1 MKKKILAGV
10 VTAMMLVFTMGTT
23 VFADPSPTSDTAL
36 IQRTNELNS
45 ATTVEGSGYNAN
57 NELITVTSKAVDKE
71 VYREGNRQ
79 ANAVASAQEGTATV
93 MAMSDI
99 SVPSATNT
107 SKGIKVTIRANGI
120 LYGDNVYVLHKLKSG
135 SWQTVKPDSVS
146 NGKVTVTL
154 YSFSPVMVVKYSP
167 NVKPTVT
174 TDPTK
179 DENSS
184 GSNTNVNNNDNSN
197 SSSQTNNNNQ
207 NNSQSNNQS
216 NNQNNPVSVNQNVT
230 VNYPQSY
237 DDGED
242 SYEDDYNDGYTDG
255 YTDGKNSVKKSAKS
269 SVKNSVKN
277 TSTKGTAVRSNGK
290 SGAGKQAGTATAS
303 GSVSYKTSPKTGAAL
318 PALPFVAVFAA
329 AGIVVC
335 GRKAR
340 KN

>member
-1 MKKKILAGV
+1 MKKKIFTGV

-36 IQRTNELNS
+36 VQRTNELNK
-45 ATTVEGSGYNAN
+45 ATTVESSGYNAN
-57 NELITVTSKAVDKE
+57 NELITVSSKGVDKD

-79 ANAVASAQEGTATV
+79 ANAVASAQNGSATV

-107 SKGIKVTIRANGI
+107 SKGIKVTICASGI
-120 LYGDNVYVLHKLKSG
+120 KAGDNVYVLHKLKSG

-154 YSFSPVMVVKYSP
+154 YSFSPVIVVRYSS
-167 NVKPTVT
+167 NVTPAVT
-174 TDPTK
+174 TDPSK
-179 DENSS
+179 DENSQ
-184 GSNTNVNNNDNSN
+184 GSNTNSNVNDN
-197 SSSQTNNNNQ
+197 
-207 NNSQSNNQS
+207 
-216 NNQNNPVSVNQNVT
+216 
-230 VNYPQSY
+230 Y

-242 SYEDDYNDGYTDG
+242 SFEDDYDDGYTDG
-255 YTDGKNSVKKSAKS
+255 YTDGKNSVR
-269 SVKNSVKN
+269 N
-277 TSTKGTAVRSNGK
+277 TSTKSSSARVNGK
-290 SGAGKQAGTATAS
+290 SGAGSQKGTSVS

>member
-120 LYGDNVYVLHKLKSG
+120 LAGDNVYVLHKLKSG
-135 SWQTVKPDSVS
+135 SWQTVKPDNVS

-154 YSFSPVMVVKYSP
+154 YSFSPVMVVKYSS
-167 NVKPTVT
+167 NVNPTVT

-179 DENSS
+179 DENSA
-184 GSNTNVNNNDNSN
+184 GSNTNSNVNNNDNSN

-207 NNSQSNNQS
+207 NNSQSNNQY
-216 NNQNNPVSVNQNVT
+216 NPVSVNQNVT

-237 DDGED
+237 EDGED
-242 SYEDDYNDGYTDG
+242 GFEDDYDDGYTDG
-255 YTDGKNSVKKSAKS
+255 YTDGKNSVQNT
-269 SVKNSVKN
+269 SVKG
-277 TSTKGTAVRSNGK
+277 STARVKGT
-290 SGAGKQAGTATAS
+290 SGAGNQAGTTTAS

>member
-1 MKKKILAGV
+1 MKKKIFTGV

-23 VFADPSPTSDTAL
+23 VFADPSPTSETAL
-36 IQRTNELNS
+36 VQRTYELNK
-45 ATTVEGSGYNAN
+45 ATTVESSGYNAN
-57 NELITVTSKAVDKE
+57 NELITVSFKDVDKD

-79 ANAVASAQEGTATV
+79 ANAVASAQNGSATV

-107 SKGIKVTIRANGI
+107 SKGIKVTICARGI
-120 LYGDNVYVLHKLKSG
+120 QAGDNVYVLHKLKSG

-154 YSFSPVMVVKYSP
+154 YSFSPVIVVRYSS
-167 NVKPTVT
+167 NVTPAVT
-174 TDPTK
+174 TDPSK
-179 DENSS
+179 DENSQ
-184 GSNTNVNNNDNSN
+184 GSNTNSNVNDNSN
-197 SSSQTNNNNQ
+197 SSSQTNSNSQTNNNNQ
-207 NNSQSNNQS
+207 NNSQTNNQY
-216 NNQNNPVSVNQNVT
+216 NPVSVNQNVT

-242 SYEDDYNDGYTDG
+242 SFEDDYDDGYTDG
-255 YTDGKNSVKKSAKS
+255 YTDGKNSVR
-269 SVKNSVKN
+269 N
-277 TSTKGTAVRSNGK
+277 TSTKSSSARVNGK
-290 SGAGKQAGTATAS
+290 SGAGSQKGTSAS

>member
-1 MKKKILAGV
+1 MKKKIFTGV

-36 IQRTNELNS
+36 VQRTNELNK
-45 ATTVEGSGYNAN
+45 ATTVESSGYNAN
-57 NELITVTSKAVDKE
+57 NELITVSSKGVDKD

-79 ANAVASAQEGTATV
+79 ANAVASAQNGSATV

-107 SKGIKVTIRANGI
+107 SKGIKVTICASGI
-120 LYGDNVYVLHKLKSG
+120 KAGDNVYVLHKLKSG

-154 YSFSPVMVVKYSP
+154 YSFSPVIVVRYSS
-167 NVKPTVT
+167 NVNPTVT
-174 TDPTK
+174 TDPSK
-179 DENSS
+179 DENSQ
-184 GSNTNVNNNDNSN
+184 GSNTNSNVNDNSN

-207 NNSQSNNQS
+207 NNSQTNNQY
-216 NNQNNPVSVNQNVT
+216 NPVSVNQNVT

-242 SYEDDYNDGYTDG
+242 SY
-255 YTDGKNSVKKSAKS
+255 TDGKNSVR
-269 SVKNSVKN
+269 N
-277 TSTKGTAVRSNGK
+277 TSTKSSSARVNGK
-290 SGAGKQAGTATAS
+290 SGAGSQKGTSVS

>member
-1 MKKKILAGV
+1 MKKKIFTGV

-36 IQRTNELNS
+36 VQRTNELNK
-45 ATTVEGSGYNAN
+45 ATTVESSGYNAN
-57 NELITVTSKAVDKE
+57 NELITVSSKGVDKD

-79 ANAVASAQEGTATV
+79 ANAVASAQNGSATV

-107 SKGIKVTIRANGI
+107 SKGIKVTICASGI
-120 LYGDNVYVLHKLKSG
+120 KAGDNVYVLHKLKSG

-154 YSFSPVMVVKYSP
+154 YSFSPVIVVRYSS
-167 NVKPTVT
+167 NVNPTVT
-174 TDPTK
+174 TDPSK
-179 DENSS
+179 DE
-184 GSNTNVNNNDNSN
+184 NSN

-207 NNSQSNNQS
+207 NNSQTNNQY
-216 NNQNNPVSVNQNVT
+216 NPVSVNQNVT

-242 SYEDDYNDGYTDG
+242 SFEDDYDDGYTDG
-255 YTDGKNSVKKSAKS
+255 YTDGKNSVR
-269 SVKNSVKN
+269 N
-277 TSTKGTAVRSNGK
+277 TSTKSSSARVNGK
-290 SGAGKQAGTATAS
+290 SGAGSQKGTSVS

>member
-1 MKKKILAGV
+1 M
-10 VTAMMLVFTMGTT
+10 
-23 VFADPSPTSDTAL
+23 
-36 IQRTNELNS
+36 
-45 ATTVEGSGYNAN
+45 
-57 NELITVTSKAVDKE
+57 DKD

-79 ANAVASAQEGTATV
+79 ANAVASAQNGSATV

-107 SKGIKVTIRANGI
+107 SKGIKVTICASGI
-120 LYGDNVYVLHKLKSG
+120 KAGDNVYVLHKLKSG

-154 YSFSPVMVVKYSP
+154 YSFSPVIVVRYSS
-167 NVKPTVT
+167 NVTPAVT
-174 TDPTK
+174 TDPSK
-179 DENSS
+179 DENSQ
-184 GSNTNVNNNDNSN
+184 GSNTNSNVNDNSN

-207 NNSQSNNQS
+207 NNSQTNNQY
-216 NNQNNPVSVNQNVT
+216 NPVSVNQNVT

-242 SYEDDYNDGYTDG
+242 SFEDDYDDGYTDG
-255 YTDGKNSVKKSAKS
+255 YTDGKNSVR
-269 SVKNSVKN
+269 N
-277 TSTKGTAVRSNGK
+277 TSTKSSSARVNGK
-290 SGAGKQAGTATAS
+290 SGAGSQKGTSVS

>member
-1 MKKKILAGV
+1 MKKKIFTGV

-36 IQRTNELNS
+36 VQRTYELNK
-45 ATTVEGSGYNAN
+45 ATTVESSGYNAN
-57 NELITVTSKAVDKE
+57 NELITVSFKDVDKD

-79 ANAVASAQEGTATV
+79 ANAVASAQNGSATV

-107 SKGIKVTIRANGI
+107 SKGIKVTICASGI
-120 LYGDNVYVLHKLKSG
+120 KAGDNVYVLHKLNSG

-154 YSFSPVMVVKYSP
+154 YSFSPVIVVRYSS
-167 NVKPTVT
+167 NVNPAVT
-174 TDPTK
+174 TDPSK
-179 DENSS
+179 DENSQ
-184 GSNTNVNNNDNSN
+184 GSNTNSNVNDNSN

-207 NNSQSNNQS
+207 NNSQTNNQY
-216 NNQNNPVSVNQNVT
+216 NPVSVNQNVT

-242 SYEDDYNDGYTDG
+242 SFEDDYDDGYTDG
-255 YTDGKNSVKKSAKS
+255 YTDGKNSVR
-269 SVKNSVKN
+269 N
-277 TSTKGTAVRSNGK
+277 TSTKGSSARVNGK
-290 SGAGKQAGTATAS
+290 SGAGSQKGTSAS

>member
-1 MKKKILAGV
+1 
-10 VTAMMLVFTMGTT
+10 MMLVFTMGTT

-36 IQRTNELNS
+36 VQRTNELNK
-45 ATTVEGSGYNAN
+45 ATTVESSGYNAN
-57 NELITVTSKAVDKE
+57 NELITVSSKGVDKD

-79 ANAVASAQEGTATV
+79 ANAVASAQNGSATV

-107 SKGIKVTIRANGI
+107 SKVIKVTICASGI
-120 LYGDNVYVLHKLKSG
+120 KAGDNVYVLHKLKSG

-154 YSFSPVMVVKYSP
+154 YSFSPVIVVRYSS
-167 NVKPTVT
+167 NVNPTVT
-174 TDPTK
+174 TDPSK
-179 DENSS
+179 DENSQ
-184 GSNTNVNNNDNSN
+184 GSNTNSNVNDNSN

-207 NNSQSNNQS
+207 NNSQTNNQY
-216 NNQNNPVSVNQNVT
+216 NPVSVNQNVT

-242 SYEDDYNDGYTDG
+242 SFEDDYDDGYTDG
-255 YTDGKNSVKKSAKS
+255 YTDGKNSVR
-269 SVKNSVKN
+269 N
-277 TSTKGTAVRSNGK
+277 TSTKSSSARVNGK
-290 SGAGKQAGTATAS
+290 SGAGSQKGTSAS

>member
-1 MKKKILAGV
+1 MKKKIFTGV

-36 IQRTNELNS
+36 VQRTYELNH
-45 ATTVEGSGYNAN
+45 ATTVESSGYNAN
-57 NELITVTSKAVDKE
+57 NELITVSSKGVDKD

-79 ANAVASAQEGTATV
+79 ANAVASAQNGSATV

-107 SKGIKVTIRANGI
+107 SKGIKVTICASGI
-120 LYGDNVYVLHKLKSG
+120 KAGDNVYVLHKLKSG

-154 YSFSPVMVVKYSP
+154 YSFSPVIVVRYSS
-167 NVKPTVT
+167 NVNPAVT
-174 TDPTK
+174 TDPSK
-179 DENSS
+179 DENSQ
-184 GSNTNVNNNDNSN
+184 GSNTNSNVNDNSN
-197 SSSQTNNNNQ
+197 GSSQTNSNSQ
-207 NNSQSNNQS
+207 TNNSTQIS
-216 NNQNNPVSVNQNVT
+216 

-237 DDGED
+237 DDGEN
-242 SYEDDYNDGYTDG
+242 SFEDDYDDGYTDG
-255 YTDGKNSVKKSAKS
+255 YTDGKNSVR
-269 SVKNSVKN
+269 N
-277 TSTKGTAVRSNGK
+277 TSTKGSSARVNGK
-290 SGAGKQAGTATAS
+290 SGAGSQKGTSVS

>member
-1 MKKKILAGV
+1 MKKKIFTGV

-36 IQRTNELNS
+36 VQRTNELNN
-45 ATTVEGSGYNAN
+45 ATTVESSGYNAN
-57 NELITVTSKAVDKE
+57 NELITVSSKGVDKD

-79 ANAVASAQEGTATV
+79 ANAVASAQNGSATV

-107 SKGIKVTIRANGI
+107 SKGIKVTICASGI
-120 LYGDNVYVLHKLKSG
+120 KAGDNVYVLHKLKSG

-146 NGKVTVTL
+146 NGKVTV
-154 YSFSPVMVVKYSP
+154 S
-167 NVKPTVT
+167 NVNPAVT
-174 TDPTK
+174 TDPSK
-179 DENSS
+179 DENSQ
-184 GSNTNVNNNDNSN
+184 GSNTNSNVNDNSN

-207 NNSQSNNQS
+207 NNSQTNNQY
-216 NNQNNPVSVNQNVT
+216 NPVSVNQNVT

-242 SYEDDYNDGYTDG
+242 SFEDDYDDGYTDG
-255 YTDGKNSVKKSAKS
+255 YTDGKNSVR
-269 SVKNSVKN
+269 N
-277 TSTKGTAVRSNGK
+277 TSTKSSYARVNGK
-290 SGAGKQAGTATAS
+290 SGAGSQKGTSAS

>member
-1 MKKKILAGV
+1 MKKKIFTGV

-36 IQRTNELNS
+36 VQRTNELNK
-45 ATTVEGSGYNAN
+45 ATTVESSGYNAN
-57 NELITVTSKAVDKE
+57 NELITVSSKGVDKD

-79 ANAVASAQEGTATV
+79 ANAVASAQNGSATV

-107 SKGIKVTIRANGI
+107 SKGIKVTICASGI
-120 LYGDNVYVLHKLKSG
+120 
-135 SWQTVKPDSVS
+135 TVKPDSVS

-154 YSFSPVMVVKYSP
+154 YSFSPVIVVRYSS
-167 NVKPTVT
+167 NVNPTVT
-174 TDPTK
+174 TDPSK
-179 DENSS
+179 DENSQ
-184 GSNTNVNNNDNSN
+184 GSNTNSNVNDNSN

-207 NNSQSNNQS
+207 NNSQTNNQY
-216 NNQNNPVSVNQNVT
+216 NPVSVNQNVT

-242 SYEDDYNDGYTDG
+242 SFEDDYDDGYTDG
-255 YTDGKNSVKKSAKS
+255 YTDGKNSVR
-269 SVKNSVKN
+269 N
-277 TSTKGTAVRSNGK
+277 TSTKSSSARVNGK
-290 SGAGKQAGTATAS
+290 SGAGSQKGTSVS

>member
-1 MKKKILAGV
+1 MKKKIFTGV

-36 IQRTNELNS
+36 VQRTYELNK
-45 ATTVEGSGYNAN
+45 ATTVESSGYNAN
-57 NELITVTSKAVDKE
+57 NELITVSFKDVDKD

-79 ANAVASAQEGTATV
+79 ANAVASAQNGSATV

-107 SKGIKVTIRANGI
+107 SKGIKVTICASGI
-120 LYGDNVYVLHKLKSG
+120 KAGDNVYVLHKLKSG

-154 YSFSPVMVVKYSP
+154 YSFSPA
-167 NVKPTVT
+167 VT
-174 TDPTK
+174 TDPSK
-179 DENSS
+179 DENSQ
-184 GSNTNVNNNDNSN
+184 GSNTNSNVNDNSN

-207 NNSQSNNQS
+207 NNSQTNNQY
-216 NNQNNPVSVNQNVT
+216 NPVSVNQNVT

-242 SYEDDYNDGYTDG
+242 SFEDDYDDGYTDG
-255 YTDGKNSVKKSAKS
+255 YTDGKNSVR
-269 SVKNSVKN
+269 N
-277 TSTKGTAVRSNGK
+277 TSTKGSSARVNGK
-290 SGAGKQAGTATAS
+290 SGAGSQKGTSAS